1 MPDVLLLSGSP
12 SATSRSVAILR
23 ATAESLERAG
33 LSTEIVSVRD
43 FPAEDLIFGRWD
55 SPAFTAAKQ
64 SLAAAAGVVVST
76 PIYKASYTAALKG
89 FLDILPQHALR
100 GKVVLPLATG
110 GTLAHLLAIDY
121 ALKPVLSVLGATEIH
136 QGVYSTDEQVRVTTE
151 GLLTLHD
158 ELRARHDAAVDQF
171 AAAVQA
177 RLASRPG

>member
-1 MPDVLLLSGSP
+1 MPDVILISGSP

-23 ATAESLERAG
+23 ATAEALEQRG
-33 LSTEIVSVRD
+33 LSTEVVSVRD

-55 SPAFTAAKQ
+55 SPAFAQAKQ
-64 SLAAAAGVVVST
+64 DLAAAAGVVVST

-89 FLDILPQHALR
+89 FLDILPQSALR

-136 QGVYSTDEQVRVTTE
+136 QGVYSTDEQVRVTPD
-151 GLLTLHD
+151 GALTMHD
-158 ELRARHDAAVDQF
+158 ELRARHDAAVEQF
-171 AAAVQA
+171 ATAVEA
-177 RLASRPG
+177 RRTTGSA

>member
-12 SATSRSVAILR
+12 SSTSRSVAILR
-23 ATAESLERAG
+23 ATSEALERAG
-33 LSTEIVSVRD
+33 LDTTVVSVRD

-55 SPAFTAAKQ
+55 SPAFVQAKQ
-64 SLAAAAGVVVST
+64 DLAAAAGVVIST

-100 GKVVLPLATG
+100 GKVILPLATG

-136 QGVYSTDEQVRVTTE
+136 QGVYSTDEQVRVTPE
-151 GLLTLHD
+151 GTLTMHD

-171 AAAVQA
+171 AVAVQA
-177 RLASRPG
+177 RLAPRKA